1 MLIPDMCLRCGEDS
15 CYPHF
20 HPGIERYWYC
30 LNCRFEINEKE
41 YARRN
46 LCTLSQEE
54 EKIQEGV
61 IARAKLIARR
71 PHKCDWCG
79 RTSGMMHGAHVITV
93 AREGTCADP
102 DNIMCL
108 CYVCHFYKWHKSPHD
123 AAQWFDA
130 TYPGR
135 YKRLRKKADSGEKYS
150 TEYWKSLYVE
160 LCKK

>member
-1 MLIPDMCLRCGEDS
+1 MKKNMPDVIFVP
-15 CYPHF
+15 YPK
-20 HPGIERYWYC
+20 RKRKSKKV
-30 LNCRFEINEKE
+30 LKEKS
-41 YARRN
+41 RTWWKKK
-46 LCTLSQEE
+46 C
-54 EKIQEGV
+54 